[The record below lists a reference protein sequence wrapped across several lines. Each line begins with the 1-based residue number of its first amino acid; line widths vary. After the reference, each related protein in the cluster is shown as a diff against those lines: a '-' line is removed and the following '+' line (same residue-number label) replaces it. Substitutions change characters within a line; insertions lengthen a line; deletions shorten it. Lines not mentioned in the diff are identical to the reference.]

1 MSEEYPLEIER
12 LMRQTQS
19 RIMSDIVRRIKINSQ
34 ITRTADWQLDRLHE
48 LGEGKKEVRRII
60 RKYLGL
66 TDKQVEELYKQA
78 AESGHAYNKSLYEA
92 VGENFIPYVENKG
105 LQQLVSAMVAQT
117 KGEMKNI
124 TQSMGFAVKQG
135 NKLVFK
141 EIAKYYQET
150 LDGAITDI
158 ASGAFDYNSVIKRVI
173 NEMTNS
179 GLRTVDYASGW
190 TNRIDVAARRAVM
203 TGVNQLT
210 GQIQQQN
217 AETLNTNKYET
228 SWHSTARPEHQLW
241 QGRVYSYDELV
252 SICGLGDVA
261 GLKGANCRHDYF
273 PFIEGVSVR
282 VYTDEQLEEMNAKEN
297 EKRTYNGKEYTA
309 YEATQ
314 RQRYLETAMRAQRQ
328 KVKLLQE
335 ANADEKDITAVK
347 CKYQKLSKEYTD
359 FSKKMGL
366 PQERQRIYSD
376 GLGKINMNAP
386 TKANSQA
393 ITKTEPIAKSENGGI
408 IEMSRNRGKTHRK
421 LSDSGNQVIT
431 AAEYQRITAEPLKH
445 GVKIIRGDPYHEER
459 LRKMHKSASTI
470 GDTVFLSSDCTV
482 SDVLEEM
489 YHFEQNRKGLN
500 SDKNAT
506 LRVLLNE
513 IDAQEYLLS
522 VSEKYKIPQEEIEVT
537 KQNLL
542 DYQEKLEEYY
552 RRESV

>member
-12 LMRQTQS
+12 IMRQTQS
-19 RIMSDIVRRIKINSQ
+19 RIMSDIVRRIKTNSQ

-203 TGVNQLT
+203 TGLNQLT
-210 GQIQQQN
+210 GQIQEQN

-273 PFIEGVSVR
+273 PFVEGVSVR

-297 EKRTYNGKEYTA
+297 EKRKYNGKEYTA

-347 CKYQKLSKEYTD
+347 CKYRKLSKEYTD

-386 TKANSQA
+386 TKSNSQA
-393 ITKTEPIAKSENGGI
+393 LAKTEPIAKSENGGI
-408 IEMSRNRGKTHRK
+408 ISREDKEMAVDGVHYIGKIDRK
-421 LSDSGNQVIT
+421 VYKCVTEDIVTDEVIITDERILHIKERHPNDFEKYCHYMQEVIENPEYIIEANKPNTALILKSFSSGTEHTRTILRLIT
-431 AAEYQRITAEPLKH
+431 
-445 GVKIIRGDPYHEER
+445 
-459 LRKMHKSASTI
+459 SA
-470 GDTVFLSSDCTV
+470 D
-482 SDVLEEM
+482 
-489 YHFEQNRKGLN
+489 
-500 SDKNAT
+500 DKNFKNSIIT
-506 LRVLLNE
+506 FMKTNEKEWNRLLKNKK
-513 IDAQEYLLS
+513 ILYK
-522 VSEKYKIPQEEIEVT
+522 SE
-537 KQNLL
+537 
-542 DYQEKLEEYY
+542 
-552 RRESV
+552 

>member
-335 ANADEKDITAVK
+335 ANADQKDITAVK

-386 TKANSQA
+386 TKSNSQA
-393 ITKTEPIAKSENGGI
+393 LAKTKSIAKSENGGI
-408 IEMSRNRGKTHRK
+408 ISKENKETVADGVNYIGKIDRNIYKCVTE
-421 LSDSGNQVIT
+421 DIITDEVIIT
-431 AAEYQRITAEPLKH
+431 EKQIEHIKEKHPSVYENYGEYFDQI
-445 GVKIIRGDPYHEER
+445 
-459 LRKMHKSASTI
+459 
-470 GDTVFLSSDCTV
+470 LSSPDYIIEGNKPNTAV
-482 SDVLEEM
+482 ILKNLKVLDKELKVVLRLVTSQDDSS
-489 YHFEQNRKGLN
+489 YKNSIITFIKIDKKDWNRLIRNKKILY
-500 SDKNAT
+500 K
-506 LRVLLNE
+506 
-513 IDAQEYLLS
+513 
-522 VSEKYKIPQEEIEVT
+522 SE
-537 KQNLL
+537 
-542 DYQEKLEEYY
+542 
-552 RRESV
+552 

>member
-19 RIMSDIVRRIKINSQ
+19 RIMSDIVRRIKINSE

-203 TGVNQLT
+203 TGLNQLT
-210 GQIQQQN
+210 GQIQEQN
-217 AETLNTNKYET
+217 AETLNTDKYET

-252 SICGLGDVA
+252 SVCGLGDVK

-297 EKRTYNGKEYTA
+297 EKRKYNGKEYTA

-335 ANADEKDITAVK
+335 ANADKKDITAVK

-408 IEMSRNRGKTHRK
+408 ISKENKETVADGVNYIGKIDRNIYKCVTE
-421 LSDSGNQVIT
+421 DIITDEVIIT
-431 AAEYQRITAEPLKH
+431 EKQIEHIKEKHPSVYENYGEYFDQI
-445 GVKIIRGDPYHEER
+445 
-459 LRKMHKSASTI
+459 
-470 GDTVFLSSDCTV
+470 LSSPDYIIEGNKPNTAV
-482 SDVLEEM
+482 ILKNLKVLDKELKVVLRLVTSQDDSS
-489 YHFEQNRKGLN
+489 YKNSIITFIKIDKKDWNRLIRNKKILY
-500 SDKNAT
+500 K
-506 LRVLLNE
+506 
-513 IDAQEYLLS
+513 
-522 VSEKYKIPQEEIEVT
+522 SE
-537 KQNLL
+537 
-542 DYQEKLEEYY
+542 
-552 RRESV
+552 

>member
-92 VGENFIPYVENKG
+92 VGENFIPYGENKG

-203 TGVNQLT
+203 TGLNQLT
-210 GQIQQQN
+210 GQIQEQN
-217 AETLNTNKYET
+217 AETLNTDKYET

-252 SICGLGDVA
+252 SVCGLGDVK

-273 PFIEGVSVR
+273 PFIEGVSER

-297 EKRTYNGKEYTA
+297 EKREYNGKEYTA

-335 ANADEKDITAVK
+335 ANADQKDITAVK

-393 ITKTEPIAKSENGGI
+393 LAKTEPIAKSENGGI
-408 IEMSRNRGKTHRK
+408 ISKESKETVANGVNYIGKIDRNIYKCVTE
-421 LSDSGNQVIT
+421 DIITDEVIIT
-431 AAEYQRITAEPLKH
+431 EKQIEHIKEKHPSVYENYGEYFDQI
-445 GVKIIRGDPYHEER
+445 
-459 LRKMHKSASTI
+459 
-470 GDTVFLSSDCTV
+470 LSSPDYIIEGNKPNTAV
-482 SDVLEEM
+482 ILKNLKVLDKELKVVLRLVTSQDDAS
-489 YHFEQNRKGLN
+489 YKNSIITFIKIDKKDWNRLIRNKKILY
-500 SDKNAT
+500 K
-506 LRVLLNE
+506 
-513 IDAQEYLLS
+513 
-522 VSEKYKIPQEEIEVT
+522 SE
-537 KQNLL
+537 
-542 DYQEKLEEYY
+542 
-552 RRESV
+552 